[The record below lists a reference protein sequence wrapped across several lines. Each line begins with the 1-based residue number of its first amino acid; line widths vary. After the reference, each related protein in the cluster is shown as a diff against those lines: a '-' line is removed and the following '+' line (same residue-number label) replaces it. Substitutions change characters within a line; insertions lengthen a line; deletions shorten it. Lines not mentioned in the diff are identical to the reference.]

1 MILDKLKY
9 GAINNK
15 KILMSLVVL
24 LVIAITAGSLFL
36 TILSKTDQQLVTQ
49 YMNDFMTQIMNHKVD
64 YISTLKIVF
73 GIMLVMLFPSGY

>member
-73 GIMLVMLFPSGY
+73 GIMLVMLFSSGY